1 MNRVILFLLLLVFSF
16 QATPA
21 FASETGFQF
30 QMPGVRTP
38 VGDDVNGFRIVFL
51 YGTNRKVNGF
61 DMGLMGFSEAA
72 TQSGFSW
79 NFGVTR
85 VDGPS
90 SGAAF
95 SFANIHTGSD
105 SGLNASFVNIIKT
118 IDNGLNLGFLNI
130 TESYSATDIGALS
143 VSQKSRIQIGMV
155 NVTERID
162 GVQIGLLNF
171 AQNGFLPVF
180 PFFNFPK
187 AEH

>member
-1 MNRVILFLLLLVFSF
+1 MVELTPERVLREFEL
-16 QATPA
+16 
-21 FASETGFQF
+21 
-30 QMPGVRTP
+30 PGAVRLSVYPTEK
-38 VGDDVNGFRIVFL
+38 FK
-51 YGTNRKVNGF
+51 T
-61 DMGLMGFSEAA
+61 
-72 TQSGFSW
+72 
-79 NFGVTR
+79 
-85 VDGPS
+85 
-90 SGAAF
+90 
-95 SFANIHTGSD
+95 
-105 SGLNASFVNIIKT
+105 SFVNIIKT